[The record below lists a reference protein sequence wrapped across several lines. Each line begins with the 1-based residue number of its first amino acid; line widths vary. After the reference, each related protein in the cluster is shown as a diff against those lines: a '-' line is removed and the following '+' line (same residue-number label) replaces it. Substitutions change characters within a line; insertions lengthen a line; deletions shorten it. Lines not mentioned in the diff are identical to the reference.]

1 MHLALHCTSPLAQIG
16 HSILGFPPEVIHEPS
31 PSLHLPPVP
40 VLSQQWSMQGS
51 LLSLSLSLVAVTGQ
65 GQDSYR
71 DPYQAGQYQEQQ
83 YQPDPYQGSQYQTKG
98 YQEDPYKSQRKQYQA
113 EPYQAE
119 PYQAEP
125 YQAEPYQA
133 ITNQEP
139 YRPTNH
145 YQTKKKQ
152 YQQEAYQE
160 PYAEEEKAEPKP
172 FAYGYGGVDSQ
183 GLQSSKTENQDKDGV
198 VRGEY
203 RVELPDGRTQVSL
216 QGSQSISACMNC
228 LVSDTCKQ
236 AKEISQTSEMP
247 LRPKKS
253 LTVFTLLV
261 I

>member
-1 MHLALHCTSPLAQIG
+1 
-16 HSILGFPPEVIHEPS
+16 
-31 PSLHLPPVP
+31 
-40 VLSQQWSMQGS
+40 MQGS
-51 LLSLSLSLVAVTGQ
+51 LLSLSLSLVVATGQ

-98 YQEDPYKSQRKQYQA
+98 YQEDQFKSQRKQYQAEPYQA

-216 QGSQSISACMNC
+216 QASQSIPANMNC
-228 LVSDTCKQ
+228 LVSDNRKR
-236 AKEISQTSEMP
+236 ANEISQTSEIR
-247 LRPKKS
+247 LKPKKFMNVS
-253 LTVFTLLV
+253 TLLV